1 MSHRLEYNV
10 FYYTGGAPIMALS
23 KRIQPIISHTLLCI
37 CILLVPSFVA
47 AYSQYTVDDDATYC
61 GSCHGDFRNG
71 DYISAV
77 DGQNWGSLHNLHR
90 NTMLNGDCSTCH
102 NGGYFPVELASSA
115 GGDGL
120 DAIGCMGCH
129 GRAEDN
135 VPGNPSYPSGAGA
148 GLRQHH
154 TNAGVSDCIECHA
167 DADPVNYTP
176 VGESTLPPYYS
187 NPGSGHPS
195 MPTGSCNDDGT
206 ENFAGLAIGL
216 DNDGDGSYDTED
228 PDCNV
233 SGVAGDFLPLARLLQ
248 NHPNPFNPST
258 TIKYIVNT
266 PGKVR
271 LQVFSLN
278 GNLVKTLVDGRHET
292 AMTYQ
297 AVWNGR
303 DEKGRPQP
311 SGVFFYRLETTSG
324 SEMKKMILLK

>member
-1 MSHRLEYNV
+1 MTQSTRNLPIFCNTLFCV
-10 FYYTGGAPIMALS
+10 F
-23 KRIQPIISHTLLCI
+23 
-37 CILLVPSFVA
+37 ILLIPSFVS
-47 AYSQYTVDDDATYC
+47 AYSQYTVDDDETYC
-61 GSCHGDFRNG
+61 GRCHGDFRAG
-71 DYISAV
+71 YYFSTV
-77 DGQNWGSLHNLHR
+77 DGQNWGNLHNLHR
-90 NTMLNGDCSTCH
+90 STMLNGDCSACH
-102 NGGYFPVELASSA
+102 ISGDYFPVELASSA

-129 GRAEDN
+129 GRVEDN
-135 VPGNPSYPSGAGA
+135 VPGNPSYPNGAGA

-154 TNAGVSDCIECHA
+154 TNSGVDDCVGCHD
-167 DADPVNYTP
+167 DADPVHYTP
-176 VGESTLPPYYS
+176 VSESTLPPFYA
-187 NPGSGHPS
+187 NPGNGHPS

-228 PDCNV
+228 PDCSV
-233 SGVAGDFLPLARLLQ
+233 TGVADDFLPLARLLQ

-258 TIKYIVNT
+258 TIEYMVNA
-266 PGKVR
+266 PGNVR

-278 GNLVKTLVDGRHET
+278 GDLVNTLVDSRHET

-311 SGVFFYRLETTSG
+311 SGVFFYRLETISG